1 MTGDVESSHKLL
13 SLVLNPPAPEAESK
27 VSVELTSCGVFEDS
41 PLMKNF
47 KYGEPLSLFAHGQA
61 GDGSLAEAEEF
72 GLPRRVISL
81 KTDSKRATALG
92 WLTGLTRRRIKADS
106 LREDLP
112 EFAYKSEA
120 GAAAKFGQTALPM
133 ELQYEAFESTYSRVW
148 TKIFLIVPK
157 SFNILFNQYK
167 LDKVCQFIT

>member
-1 MTGDVESSHKLL
+1 
-13 SLVLNPPAPEAESK
+13 
-27 VSVELTSCGVFEDS
+27 
-41 PLMKNF
+41 MKNF

-167 LDKVCQFIT
+167 LDKVCQFITWTDIALIFTFQCNPIKATRVQKAIPGDCLCYPTSSSLLG